1 MREEALELLKKLIEI
16 PSPSGEELEVC
27 EYIYDWL
34 EEVGFKP
41 KRSRPMGG
49 IAHNVTVTLGRGG
62 GHLLVDGHVDT
73 VPQWDMER
81 PYEAR
86 VVGEYV
92 YGRGAADM
100 KGGVVSMMLAAE
112 RLLEHEDEFEN
123 RVTFAFVV
131 DEEYMG
137 RGTIDVLLTEDGFD
151 AAVVCEPT
159 GLKLGIAQAGC
170 LDFVVETR
178 GKTAHAACPE
188 AGVNAI
194 TDMCR
199 VLSQLSELPLLREAG
214 SLEDMRPTINV
225 GKVEGGFSSWVV
237 PSECRAYV
245 LINTLPTQKPERV
258 KQELQT
264 FLERVRSMG
273 VNCSVRYLDEDE
285 GYELS
290 PDEPIVRLMARHVER
305 VLGEVGYTFVGS
317 WTDANTL
324 YFKGG
329 VPSVIFGPGRIEH
342 GHSGEERVSIGEVV
356 KCAETLTSA
365 CREFGARGLE
375 PEKA

>member
-1 MREEALELLKKLIEI
+1 MRGEALELLKKLIEI

-27 EYIYDWL
+27 EFIHGWL
-34 EEVGFKP
+34 EEAGFKP
-41 KRSRPMGG
+41 RKSRPMGG
-49 IAHNVTVTLGRGG
+49 IPYNVTVTVGG
-62 GHLLVDGHVDT
+62 GGEHLLIDGHVDT

-86 VVGEYV
+86 VVGDYV

-137 RGTIDVLLTEDGFD
+137 RGTIDLLLTEGGFD

-159 GLKLGIAQAGC
+159 GLKLGVAQAGC
-170 LDFVVETR
+170 LDFIVETK

-194 TDMCR
+194 TEMCR
-199 VLSQLSELPLLREAG
+199 VLSELSELPLLKEAG
-214 SLEDMRPTINV
+214 SLEGMKPTINV

-245 LINTLPTQKPERV
+245 LINTLPSQKPERV
-258 KQELQT
+258 KQELQR
-264 FLERVRSMG
+264 LVERVRSMG
-273 VNCSVRYLDEDE
+273 VSCSIEYVDEDE

-290 PDEPIVRLMARHVER
+290 LDDPIVRLMARHVEK
-305 VLGEVGYTFVGS
+305 VLGEVRYTFVGS

-329 VPSVIFGPGRIEH
+329 VPSIIFGPGRLEH
-342 GHSGEERVSIGEVV
+342 GHSGEERVSLSEVV
-356 KCAETLTSA
+356 KCAEILVSA

-375 PEKA
+375 LESV

>member
-27 EYIYDWL
+27 EYICGWL
-34 EEVGFKP
+34 EDVGFKP

-49 IAHNVTVTLGRGG
+49 TAYNVTVTLGRGG

-73 VPQWDMER
+73 VPSWDMER
-81 PYEAR
+81 PFEAR

-178 GKTAHAACPE
+178 GRTAHAACPE

-194 TDMCR
+194 TEMCR
-199 VLSQLSELPLLREAG
+199 VLSELSELPLLKEAG
-214 SLEDMRPTINV
+214 SLEGMRPTINV

-245 LINTLPTQKPERV
+245 LINTIPTQKPERV
-258 KQELQT
+258 KQELQR
-264 FLERVRSMG
+264 FLEKVRSMG
-273 VNCSVRYLDEDE
+273 VNCSVKYLDEDE

-305 VLGEVGYTFVGS
+305 VLGKVGYTFVGS

-342 GHSGEERVSIGEVV
+342 GHSSEERVSLSEVV
-356 KCAETLTSA
+356 KCAEILTSA

-375 PEKA
+375 PERV